1 LSKLDEYISKF
12 YTDTSRQQINM
23 GLDSVRVVKKLAGI
37 NPDFLIITVGGTNG
51 KGSVCSF
58 LETIYSKAGYS
69 VGCYTS
75 PHLYKFN
82 ERIKINL
89 EQVDDKTILES
100 LAFIQEK
107 KQSTDLTYFEITT
120 LAAINIFIKKNIDI
134 AILEVGL
141 GGRLDAVNIFD
152 PEISIITSVGIDH
165 QDFLGESI
173 EEIAYEKSG
182 ISRKNKYTV
191 LNFTNIPKPMIDNL
205 CNKEVSL
212 SIINDDY
219 SFSVDSQGYNFVS
232 QDKIISRLPMPFL
245 KSEKQLNNLAGALQ
259 VIKLMENKVP
269 VKLSSIMEGIREAR
283 IKGRIEVL
291 SEQPFVV
298 ADVAHNSDAAI
309 NLYNFISQSKQSG
322 KLYAIF
328 SILENKDIMEVLRPF
343 IGIVDEWFI
352 SEIDDPRA
360 QKIEIIKSSIKKH
373 KKHSNVI
380 KYENISQAYNQ
391 AFKKC
396 NLNDNIIIF
405 GSFHT
410 VTETTNG
417 VKI

>member
-1 LSKLDEYISKF
+1 
-12 YTDTSRQQINM
+12 M
-23 GLDSVRVVKKLAGI
+23 GLDRVRVVKKLASI
-37 NPDFLIITVGGTNG
+37 NPDFFIITVGGTNG

-58 LETIYSKAGYS
+58 LETIYSKEGYS

-120 LAAINIFIKKNIDI
+120 LAAMNIFIKKNIDI

-152 PEISIITSVGIDH
+152 PEISIITSIGIDH

-191 LNFTNIPKPMIDNL
+191 LNFSNIPKPMIDNL
-205 CNKEVSL
+205 YNKEVSL
-212 SIINDDY
+212 SIINSNY
-219 SFSVDSQGYNFVS
+219 SFSVDSKGYNFVS

-245 KSEKQLNNLAGALQ
+245 KGEKQLTNLAGALQ
-259 VIKLMENKVP
+259 VIKLLENKVP
-269 VKLSSIMEGIREAR
+269 VKLSSIRDGIGEAR
-283 IKGRIEVL
+283 IKGRIDIL

-309 NLYNFISQSKQSG
+309 NLYNFITQSKRSG
-322 KLYAIF
+322 KLYAVF
-328 SILENKDIMEVLRPF
+328 SILENKNIMEVLRPF
-343 IGIVDEWFI
+343 IGIVNEWFI

-360 QKIEIIKSSIKKH
+360 QKIEIIAASIKKH
-373 KKHSNVI
+373 KKQSSVTQF
-380 KYENISQAYNQ
+380 KNISQAYNE

-396 NLNDNIIIF
+396 NLNDNIIIY

-417 VKI
+417 VKA

>member
-1 LSKLDEYISKF
+1 
-12 YTDTSRQQINM
+12 M
-23 GLDSVRVVKKLAGI
+23 GLDRVRVVKKLASI
-37 NPDFLIITVGGTNG
+37 NPDFFIITVGGTNG

-120 LAAINIFIKKNIDI
+120 LAAMNIFIKKNIDI

-152 PEISIITSVGIDH
+152 PEISIITSIGIDH

-191 LNFTNIPKPMIDNL
+191 LNFSNIPKPMIDNL
-205 CNKEVSL
+205 YNKEVSL
-212 SIINDDY
+212 SIINSNY
-219 SFSVDSQGYNFVS
+219 SFSVDSKGYNFVS

-245 KSEKQLNNLAGALQ
+245 KGEKQLTNLAGALQ
-259 VIKLMENKVP
+259 VIKLLENKVP
-269 VKLSSIMEGIREAR
+269 VKLSSIRDGIGEAR
-283 IKGRIEVL
+283 IKGRIDIL

-309 NLYNFISQSKQSG
+309 NLYNFITQSKRSG
-322 KLYAIF
+322 KLYAVF
-328 SILENKDIMEVLRPF
+328 SILENKNIMEVLRPF
-343 IGIVDEWFI
+343 IGIVNEWFI

-360 QKIEIIKSSIKKH
+360 QKIEIIAASIKKH
-373 KKHSNVI
+373 KKQSSVTQF
-380 KYENISQAYNQ
+380 KNISQAYNE

-396 NLNDNIIIF
+396 NLNDNIIIY

-417 VKI
+417 VKA